1 MKKMPKPFLFHII
14 GAINQISQHI
24 AGLTKKQF
32 IKDVKTQDAIVRQ
45 LEIIGEASRRL
56 ELNFKKTHPEIPWKK
71 IIGMRN
77 KISHEYWDV
86 DLDIVWHVI
95 TKQLGPIKKLLEPVV
110 KKLKD

>member
-1 MKKMPKPFLFHII
+1 MEKMPEPFLLHIV
-14 GAINQISQHI
+14 GAIDMIGQYI

-32 IKDVKTQDAIVRQ
+32 FKDVKTQDAVVRQ

-56 ELNFKKTHPEIPWKK
+56 ELNLKKTHSEIPWKK
-71 IIGMRN
+71 IVGMRN

-86 DLDIVWHVI
+86 DLDIIWHVA